1 MIFIVYDSAQT
12 PVRILLFD
20 LWIPFSSDL
29 QAVTSWTQISGP
41 ELATDTLPLR
51 TRMRISLISLLTY
64 NGSLK
69 EPINRWN
76 NRPISIRDW
85 PMSLGLKEWVC
96 LTFQFNNWCFRI
108 KISSF
113 WSYASSTTIRQYKQS
128 GYYLLSNKTYLFI
141 LSHLCFIAPKRQQAM
156 IREWTLESDT
166 DTDCLYCRSLTLAPT
181 RAMIRE

>member
-1 MIFIVYDSAQT
+1 MIVL
-12 PVRILLFD
+12 RR
-20 LWIPFSSDL
+20 PFGFCYTTNSSDWQPATRL
-29 QAVTSWTQISGP
+29 DKRTNSNAV
-41 ELATDTLPLR
+41 TDTLPLR

-128 GYYLLSNKTYLFI
+128 EDCLLSNKTYLFI

-181 RAMIRE
+181 KALIRE